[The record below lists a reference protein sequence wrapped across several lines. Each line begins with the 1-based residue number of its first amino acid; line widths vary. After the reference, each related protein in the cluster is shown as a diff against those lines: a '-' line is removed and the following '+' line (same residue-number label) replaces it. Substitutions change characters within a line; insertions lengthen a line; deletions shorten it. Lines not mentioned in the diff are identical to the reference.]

1 MSFFADATIWW
12 VIAFAIGIPLAL
24 VVLTEVIGWLQQRSH
39 PAVGPLRLL
48 RNWVIPVTGLLV
60 LLTFAVQSPADQ
72 VWVRVVATVFGLLLI
87 LLVLSSFNVALF
99 ANARSG
105 SWRERTPKIFIEIA
119 RLILIIVGLALLF
132 RFVWGADVG
141 GVVAALGV
149 TSIVIGLALQNAVGG
164 VISGLLLLFEQP
176 FQIGDWLTVGGVTGR
191 VIEVN
196 WRAVHLDTGTG
207 VQVIPNSSLATSSF
221 ANLSR
226 PAGPHRASI
235 DVKFTTDDPPHDVV
249 QLLMEVAESLPERVP
264 DQATTVTYSGGGAY
278 SVTVPLPGPAQVGS
292 SMSLYRSWLWF
303 AARRRGLAL
312 DGDASD
318 PIAEPGQLER
328 ALDVVAPTLH
338 LGDTERELVL
348 GSSRLERYGA
358 GEIVLA
364 AGVRPDHIRFIISG
378 HAALMVEAA
387 GSRIQFG
394 AAEPGD
400 YIGQTALTRERALST
415 AIAADLLTVLVVP
428 LATLDTLVS
437 SRPLLASEIGTS
449 IELKR
454 KAASEAL
461 ATAGVA
467 RGLLTPG

>member
-1 MSFFADATIWW
+1 
-12 VIAFAIGIPLAL
+12 
-24 VVLTEVIGWLQQRSH
+24 
-39 PAVGPLRLL
+39 
-48 RNWVIPVTGLLV
+48 
-60 LLTFAVQSPADQ
+60 
-72 VWVRVVATVFGLLLI
+72 
-87 LLVLSSFNVALF
+87 
-99 ANARSG
+99 
-105 SWRERTPKIFIEIA
+105 
-119 RLILIIVGLALLF
+119 
-132 RFVWGADVG
+132 
-141 GVVAALGV
+141 
-149 TSIVIGLALQNAVGG
+149 
-164 VISGLLLLFEQP
+164 
-176 FQIGDWLTVGGVTGR
+176 
-191 VIEVN
+191 
-196 WRAVHLDTGTG
+196 
-207 VQVIPNSSLATSSF
+207 
-221 ANLSR
+221 
-226 PAGPHRASI
+226 
-235 DVKFTTDDPPHDVV
+235 
-249 QLLMEVAESLPERVP
+249 
-264 DQATTVTYSGGGAY
+264 
-278 SVTVPLPGPAQVGS
+278 
-292 SMSLYRSWLWF
+292 MSLYRSWLWF

-318 PIAEPGQLER
+318 PIAEPGQLAR